1 MLQCCNVEFLT
12 APESTKFDVTDNF
25 IFLLC
30 IIMSRLF
37 VGNVPFR
44 VSPEE
49 LRAEFEAV
57 APVNDFFWPMDR
69 ETGRKKGFCFV
80 DVADEDM
87 EKVIEAM
94 HGKEVGGRE
103 LAVNEA
109 RPREEA

>member
-1 MLQCCNVEFLT
+1 
-12 APESTKFDVTDNF
+12 
-25 IFLLC
+25 
-30 IIMSRLF
+30 MSRLF

-109 RPREEA
+109 RPREEAYKIPHLGIFYCSRNFFSSSARLISRAC

>member
-1 MLQCCNVEFLT
+1 MRLFFYTLY
-12 APESTKFDVTDNF
+12 
-25 IFLLC
+25 
-30 IIMSRLF
+30 MSRLF

-44 VSPEE
+44 IDPEE

-57 APVNDFFWPMDR
+57 APVTDFFWPTDK

-87 EKVIEAM
+87 PAVIEAM
-94 HGKEVGGRE
+94 HGKEVAGRA

-109 RPREEA
+109 RPREV